1 MLLALILLTSFTQSK
16 ITVFI
21 PNFYLSNKLIY
32 FFDYL
37 IREKQ
42 IIFKS
47 SKPIYYCLSTSFAVI
62 MFSSSS
68 IFINKEQD
76 KTFEIFGID
85 KRSLE
90 MFDGTFI
97 NYPVAKY
104 LFTLP

>member
-1 MLLALILLTSFTQSK
+1 
-16 ITVFI
+16 
-21 PNFYLSNKLIY
+21 
-32 FFDYL
+32 
-37 IREKQ
+37 
-42 IIFKS
+42 
-47 SKPIYYCLSTSFAVI
+47 

-76 KTFEIFGID
+76 KIFEIFGID

-90 MFDGTFI
+90 IFDGTLI

>member
-1 MLLALILLTSFTQSK
+1 MLLALILLISFTQSK

-21 PNFYLSNKLIY
+21 PNFYLPNKLIY

-47 SKPIYYCLSTSFAVI
+47 SKPIYYCLSTSFSVI

-76 KTFEIFGID
+76 KIFEIFGID

-90 MFDGTFI
+90 IFDGTLI